1 MLLLIS
7 FFILFAFVGRRYF
20 PNQTRGIY
28 FWNNY
33 RSFSLVGRRGG
44 RFQPVGIYFRLTPYF
59 YSSYSALHHRY
70 LLLLVP
76 RSLLLL
82 LITVALIASSLQT
95 NKNQIQFFPLTAA
108 EVGQHTLT
116 LSHTQKKRFSSSDST
131 AANSLFFCLNCFLY
145 YSAPNSQLPSAPH
158 LNLINYW
165 HLKNRRFRGFPIF
178 GANLNIFS
186 QSFQCC
192 VPYLNIYTHTM

>member
-1 MLLLIS
+1 MSFYRLTIVSTLVKLFLPLLFSSIWRKEKHKILVVAVLLLIS

-82 LITVALIASSLQT
+82 LITVALIASSLPANKQT
-95 NKNQIQFFPLTAA
+95 KTKF
-108 EVGQHTLT
+108 
-116 LSHTQKKRFSSSDST
+116 
-131 AANSLFFCLNCFLY
+131 NS
-145 YSAPNSQLPSAPH
+145 
-158 LNLINYW
+158 
-165 HLKNRRFRGFPIF
+165 FR
-178 GANLNIFS
+178 
-186 QSFQCC
+186 
-192 VPYLNIYTHTM
+192 